1 MVVSDLS
8 HRRYL
13 ADGVYAGSD
22 GYQIWLYTN
31 EGHRIALDPGTAQ
44 AFDRYREELT
54 RLYAAAVT
62 QRASP
67 AAEPEG

>member
-1 MVVSDLS
+1 MTVPDLS

-13 ADGVYAGSD
+13 ADGVYAGHD

-31 EGHRIALDPGTAQ
+31 EGHRIALEPSTVG

-54 RLYAAAVT
+54 KLYAAAVS
-62 QRASP
+62 QRANP